1 MRKAGLALQSP
12 VRCFSGCFSSHFEFK
27 SHLIPAPLLPP
38 APARLQSGAV
48 SGWPGG
54 RGAGRRRRAVS
65 QQHLPAQWEPLPR
78 ALGGSGLRQ
87 PLCVLGVHPR
97 NGSVASQESA
107 VVLGGGQ
114 ARDALSPDPFCPAS
128 TKLSLAVGSGTTS
141 KARASDLSEFC
152 IPFLPSRSPK
162 SLFFS
167 PVALCGVAEDEHA
180 ERWVTPAVTYP
191 ILGGHWG
198 SPGVCLWG

>member
-97 NGSVASQESA
+97 NGSVASQESV
-107 VVLGGGQ
+107 VVLGGDRPGMLFLQ
-114 ARDALSPDPFCPAS
+114 TLFVPLAQSSALRWGVGPPLRQGPVTSQSFAFPFYLPAH
-128 TKLSLAVGSGTTS
+128 LN
-141 KARASDLSEFC
+141 
-152 IPFLPSRSPK
+152 
-162 SLFFS
+162 LFFFPRS
-167 PVALCGVAEDEHA
+167 ALRRG
-180 ERWVTPAVTYP
+180 
-191 ILGGHWG
+191 
-198 SPGVCLWG
+198 